1 MKLHLLSG
9 LMLSGTLV
17 AITSCAH
24 SRNLQQL
31 STFRGSE
38 IQTIT
43 ETYRVTALN
52 GTPIAILPAAPVL
65 PSDAPSDAPSSPT
78 STPPAQILIQHS
90 ATIGTKIADTIQH
103 EELQVSAPIAA
114 PAPFASPV
122 PVFIWCLAL
131 FLILLVAS
139 FVSRRRS

>member
-52 GTPIAILPAAPVL
+52 GTPLAIIPAAPAATAETT
-65 PSDAPSDAPSSPT
+65 SDSSNSPFCT
-78 STPPAQILIQHS
+78 QPAQILIQHS
-90 ATIGTKIADTIQH
+90 ATIGTKIADTIQTQQH
-103 EELQVSAPIAA
+103 QHDAPTAA
-114 PAPFASPV
+114 PTPFASPIPTV
-122 PVFIWCLAL
+122 VWCLAL
-131 FLILLVAS
+131 FLIFLVAS